1 MSATDFSLI
10 QQYAEQHQR
19 ELLNLVVMNNEIF
32 QKMDVVAGVKDKY
45 TMTELM
51 FEKIFKPYAK
61 NWDPDAN
68 KAKLTPRTGRVEI
81 GQVELEEEPLAY
93 RKTYYGNILKKGVN
107 PDDHPFAK
115 EFLEGIAKRISN
127 DINDDLAM
135 WGNIDLRTSQTPSIA
150 KSVKAINDGFM
161 TIIDREIALN
171 NISVAK
177 GNLIH
182 TGDINSTNALAKLKA
197 FYRAA
202 CTKMPSIRSQVIK
215 LYCSY
220 DILDAYEDNYQAVVG
235 PAVYNSAFEKG
246 FLEGSARKCII
257 EPLSALGNS
266 KRIML
271 GPEKNF
277 KVLVDQTSDQEK
289 INVFSPGN
297 PKVMGFFLAA
307 AIGFQF
313 MTLNALWTNEAE
325 VDGDASGSP
334 SASASSSP
342 SGSPSGS

>member
-1 MSATDFSLI
+1 MSAVDITRI

-19 ELLNLVVMNNEIF
+19 ELINLAVMNSEIF
-32 QKMDVVAGVKDKY
+32 QKMDVVASVTDKY
-45 TMTELM
+45 TMTELE

-61 NWDPDAN
+61 AWLPDEN
-68 KAKLTPRTGRVEI
+68 KAKLVPRTGRVEI

-93 RKTYYGNILKKGVN
+93 RRTYLGNILKKGVN
-107 PDDHPFAK
+107 PDDHPFEK
-115 EFLEGIAKRISN
+115 EFLEGIVRRVSN
-127 DINDDLAM
+127 DINDDLSM

-161 TIIDREIALN
+161 TIIDREIALS
-171 NISVAK
+171 NISEAK
-177 GNLIH
+177 GNLIT
-182 TGDINSTNALAKLKA
+182 TGDINSANALAKLKA

-202 CTKMPSIRSQVIK
+202 CAKMPAIRSQVVK

-220 DILDAYEDNYQAVVG
+220 SVLDAYEDNYQATVG

-257 EPLSALGNS
+257 EPLSALGTS

-277 KVLVDQTSDQEK
+277 KVLVDQTSDQER
-289 INVFSPGN
+289 ITVFNPGN

-313 MTLNALWTNEAE
+313 MTLNALWTNEPG
-325 VDGDASGSP
+325 VDGEESGSP
-334 SASASSSP
+334 S
-342 SGSPSGS
+342 

>member
-1 MSATDFSLI
+1 MSAVDFSRI

-19 ELLNLVVMNNEIF
+19 ELINLAVMNSEIF
-32 QKMDVVAGVKDKY
+32 EKMDVVASVTDKY
-45 TMTELM
+45 TMTELE

-61 NWDPDAN
+61 AWLPDEN
-68 KAKLTPRTGRVEI
+68 KAKLVPRTGRVEI

-93 RKTYYGNILKKGVN
+93 RRSYLGSLLKNKGVN
-107 PDDHPFAK
+107 PDDHPFEK
-115 EFLEGIAKRISN
+115 EFLEGIVKRVSN

-135 WGNIDLRTSQTPSIA
+135 WGNIDLRSDGNPVIA

-161 TIIDREIALN
+161 TIIDREITLT
-171 NISVAK
+171 NISEAK
-177 GNLIH
+177 GNLIP
-182 TGDINSTNALAKLKA
+182 TGDINKTNALAKLKT
-197 FYRAA
+197 FYRTA

-220 DILDAYEDNYQAVVG
+220 DILDAYEDNYQATVG
-235 PAVYNSAFEKG
+235 PVVYNSSFEKG

-257 EPLSALGNS
+257 EPLSALGTS

-277 KVLVDQTSDQEK
+277 KVLVDQVSDQEK
-289 INVFSPGN
+289 ITVFNPGN
-297 PKVMGFFLAA
+297 PKTMGFFLAA

-313 MTLNALWTNEAE
+313 MSLNALWTNEAA
-325 VDGDASGSP
+325 VDDASGSP
-334 SASASSSP
+334 T
-342 SGSPSGS
+342 